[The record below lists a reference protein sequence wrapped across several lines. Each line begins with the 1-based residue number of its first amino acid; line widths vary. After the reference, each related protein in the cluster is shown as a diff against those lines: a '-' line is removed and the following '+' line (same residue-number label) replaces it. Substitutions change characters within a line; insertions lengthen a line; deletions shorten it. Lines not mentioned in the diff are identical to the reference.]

1 VVVLEFGVMLT
12 RLWKGDGHA
21 GNASL
26 CLFATGSP
34 MVLTQDPSADDCPD
48 GVRGGEQK
56 DDSERKHRITVEI
69 SK

>member
-1 VVVLEFGVMLT
+1 MVVLEFGVMLT

-56 DDSERKHRITVEI
+56 ETPTVKESI
-69 SK
+69 G